1 MLSCVCQCVTAVRGM
16 RDGRVSRVAMMRV
29 RRRSDG
35 IAQHSAGTG
44 PRRSV
49 RALPSMLTSQTELKL
64 LSVTTCEVLTVTRPR
79 QSTRAHFSPMCEPR
93 MHRGF
98 VHVIDHYSLSKVKI
112 ERHQFGFDTLALP
125 GINHHE

>member
-1 MLSCVCQCVTAVRGM
+1 MI
-16 RDGRVSRVAMMRV
+16 RV

-49 RALPSMLTSQTELKL
+49 RALPSMFTSQTELKL
-64 LSVTTCEVLTVTRPR
+64 LSVTTCESSRSRGHDTHTD
-79 QSTRAHFSPMCEPR
+79 FSPMCEPR

-98 VHVIDHYSLSKVKI
+98 VHVIDHSSLSKVKI